1 MQRELC
7 KDIFAMRKRAA
18 PAEASEPESEAGAV
32 RALTHPLR
40 LELLDLLRF
49 EGPSTASRLGRRV
62 GESSGA
68 TSYHL
73 RQLARHGFI
82 ERDPREGGR
91 EVWWRHREQRLSLP
105 DTRAEGSGD
114 RAAAAHLLA
123 ELLAREAHALDRYL
137 AARNEARLAGWEDS
151 PFFFSRALRLTPAE
165 LADLSRGVEGLVAGL
180 RRPDAADPPKD
191 ALPVR
196 VLAFGFPTPRQ
207 EEA

>member
-1 MQRELC
+1 
-7 KDIFAMRKRAA
+7 MRKRAA
-18 PAEASEPESEAGAV
+18 PKEEPGPAGDAGAV

-49 EGPSTASRLGRRV
+49 EGPSTASRLARRV

-82 ERDPREGGR
+82 ERDPRNGGR
-91 EVWWRHREQRLSLP
+91 EVWWRHREQKLSLP
-105 DTRAEGSGD
+105 EARGEGSDD
-114 RAAAAHLLA
+114 RAAAAQLLA

-137 AARNEARLAGWEDS
+137 SARGEERLAGWDDS
-151 PFFFSRALRLTPAE
+151 PFFFSRALRLTPSE
-165 LADLSRGVEGLVAGL
+165 LAELSRGVEGLVAGL
-180 RRPDAADPPKD
+180 RRPDAPDPPED

-207 EEA
+207 EGA

>member
-1 MQRELC
+1 M
-7 KDIFAMRKRAA
+7 AKRV
-18 PAEASEPESEAGAV
+18 PQAEQSERDADAGAV

-49 EGPSTASRLGRRV
+49 EGPSTASRLARRV
-62 GESSGA
+62 AESSGA

-82 ERDPREGGR
+82 ERDPRDGGR
-91 EVWWRHREQRLSLP
+91 EVWWRHREQKLALP
-105 DTRAEGSGD
+105 DADGDGSGD
-114 RAAAAHLLA
+114 RAAAAQLLA

-137 AARNEARLAGWEDS
+137 AARNDVRLGGWDDA
-151 PFFFSRALRLTPAE
+151 PFFFSRALRLTPSE
-165 LADLSRGVEGLVAGL
+165 LAELSRGVESLVAGL
-180 RRPDAADPPKD
+180 RRPDAADPPED

-207 EEA
+207 EAS

>member
-1 MQRELC
+1 MTSELT
-7 KDIFAMRKRAA
+7 KKTGG
-18 PAEASEPESEAGAV
+18 SAGDARAV

-49 EGPSTASRLGRRV
+49 EGPSTASRLARRV

-82 ERDPREGGR
+82 EHDPRDGGR
-91 EVWWRHREQRLSLP
+91 ERWWRHRPRKLALP
-105 DTRAEGSGD
+105 DAQGDASADRVATSG
-114 RAAAAHLLA
+114 LLA

-137 AARNEARLAGWEDS
+137 AARRDVRLAGWEDS
-151 PFFFSRALRLTPAE
+151 PFFLSLALRLTASE
-165 LADLSRGVEGLVAGL
+165 LASLGRGIQSLVDGL
-180 RRPDAADPPKD
+180 RRADEPDAPQD

-196 VLAFGFPTPRQ
+196 MLAFGFPTPMQ
-207 EEA
+207 EDA